1 MCFDSGNNVLI
12 GQLVKFLYTEDL
24 FSFWFVSDGWHQLYV
39 MLDALQE
46 RSTFLGMCLDFF
58 LNF

>member
-24 FSFWFVSDGWHQLYV
+24 FSFWFVSDG
-39 MLDALQE
+39 
-46 RSTFLGMCLDFF
+46 
-58 LNF
+58 